1 MAKHDK
7 DLAEIRSAYA
17 SEIAAA
23 SDVTETRVERAFAE
37 IPREAFMGPPPWRII
52 HGGQLVEASTS
63 DPRRLYRNVLVA
75 LDEEKGINNGE
86 PSLHAAWMAAIAPR
100 PGETVSHVGAGTGY
114 YSAIL
119 SRLVQ
124 PGGSVRA
131 FEIEPELAERARR
144 NLAPYPDVTVVT
156 GDAVTLPLPASDIA
170 YVNAGVISPPAGWL
184 HALKP
189 GGRLIFPWRPSEE
202 VALSMLVTRRKAGF
216 ETKPLMPSWFIPCIG
231 ASLAGRRARK
241 LPDRAEARRSRSIW
255 LATDRPPDPTATAI
269 IGDVWFSSEPISE

>member
-1 MAKHDK
+1 MGAVRQLRTFTFDEY
-7 DLAEIRSAYA
+7 LSI
-17 SEIAAA
+17 
-23 SDVTETRVERAFAE
+23 ERAAPYKSEYLFGSIYSMA
-37 IPREAFMGPPPWRII
+37 
-52 HGGQLVEASTS
+52 GGSANHSFLAANLLAIFVNQLRGTGCRAATS
-63 DPRRLYRNVLVA
+63 DLLVA
-75 LDEEKGINNGE
+75 TED
-86 PSLHAAWMAAIAPR
+86 R
-100 PGETVSHVGAGTGY
+100 TF
-114 YSAIL
+114 SA
-119 SRLVQ
+119 
-124 PGGSVRA
+124 
-131 FEIEPELAERARR
+131 
-144 NLAPYPDVTVVT
+144 YPDVTVVT